1 MQSKLHPEHGFRS
14 CLGIIRLAKTY
25 SPERLERA
33 ALKALELNLTTYR
46 SIKSMMTKG
55 LDIVTLF
62 EQHAS
67 LASISHDN
75 IRGGNYYATER

>member
-14 CLGIIRLAKTY
+14 CLGVIRLAKTY

-33 ALKALELNLTTYR
+33 ATKALELNLTTYR
-46 SIKSMMTKG
+46 SIKSMMAKG

-62 EQHAS
+62 EQKAS
-67 LASISHDN
+67 LTSISHDN
-75 IRGGNYYATER
+75 IRGGTYYATER